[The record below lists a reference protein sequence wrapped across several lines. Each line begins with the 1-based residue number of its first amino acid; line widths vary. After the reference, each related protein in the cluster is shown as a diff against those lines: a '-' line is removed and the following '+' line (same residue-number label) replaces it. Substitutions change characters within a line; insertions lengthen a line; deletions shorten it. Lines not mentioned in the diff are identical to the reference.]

1 MSQVILE
8 DQEIDLGERF
18 LAALHARDFDRIQA
32 CFDAQVAFQALV
44 PKGIRPGA
52 NAEEATGWLRRWFGE
67 ADEFQVLASST
78 DRVADRLH
86 IAYRIRLHRYDGW
99 QVIEQHSYCTI
110 KDGLIETIRLLCS
123 GFRPEP
129 GHQPV
134 ELPGQRAA
142 ANGRSQRLQSQL
154 GADALYDAGALG
166 CAEGPMEEIAAL
178 MRQMASGQTLEV
190 HASDPSVAGDLPA
203 WCRMAGHEFVKQAG
217 DRYLIRRK

>member
-1 MSQVILE
+1 MSEDSAE
-8 DQEIDLGERF
+8 DQKIDVGERF
-18 LAALHARDFDRIQA
+18 LAALRARDFDRIQA

-110 KDGLIETIRLLCS
+110 KDGLIETMRLLCS

-129 GHQPV
+129 GRQPV
-134 ELPGQRAA
+134 SQPSQSPAV
-142 ANGRSQRLQSQL
+142 NGRDHPPQSQL
-154 GADALYDAGALG
+154 GADAFYDAGALG

-178 MRQMASGQTLEV
+178 VRQMASGQTLEV
-190 HASDPSVAGDLPA
+190 HASDPSVAGDLVTCRPGAAWPA
-203 WCRMAGHEFVKQAG
+203 TNSSSRQRIAT
-217 DRYLIRRK
+217 